1 MNILTI
7 LKNYGFSENESE
19 VYLFLLKQVDVSA
32 FQIAKKTGIARTSV
46 YHILNSLEHQGIVS
60 SWKKNNVAY
69 FTAES
74 PKRLIKILD
83 DKKEMISSILP
94 EMMSLRGVADINP
107 TARLYMGTEGMKL
120 VWDDI
125 LDTLS
130 RESIR
135 EIHAISHPKMFEFLP
150 RFFPAWVKR
159 REKLNI
165 RSYIMMEDS
174 EETRKSNMKSDAY
187 RETRL
192 LPSDSPIRGT
202 IDIYA
207 NKIAFFSVKEEKLYA
222 IIIESPEISGVL
234 RQFFLSTWKL
244 LGENKKF

>member
-1 MNILTI
+1 
-7 LKNYGFSENESE
+7 
-19 VYLFLLKQVDVSA
+19 
-32 FQIAKKTGIARTSV
+32 
-46 YHILNSLEHQGIVS
+46 
-60 SWKKNNVAY
+60 
-69 FTAES
+69 
-74 PKRLIKILD
+74 
-83 DKKEMISSILP
+83 
-94 EMMSLRGVADINP
+94 
-107 TARLYMGTEGMKL
+107 
-120 VWDDI
+120 
-125 LDTLS
+125 
-130 RESIR
+130 
-135 EIHAISHPKMFEFLP
+135 
-150 RFFPAWVKR
+150 
-159 REKLNI
+159 
-165 RSYIMMEDS
+165 MEDS